1 MKLSLLS
8 QPSAPLSVCPFRLV
22 DEQGAELA
30 WANAFLDAQRIR
42 QLSRCS
48 LRAYA
53 YDLLHLARWLDQ
65 TQQALAQLDQSL
77 LLDYV
82 RFQLDHQP
90 PPTATT
96 INHRLGVLRCL
107 YRFHYGREIPA
118 GKSYFR
124 RTLDAITSRLRS
136 AATPG
141 SPAVCD
147 CGSPNTWSS
156 PSRPTKSTS
165 SGEVFA
171 PFAIW
176 PSWL

>member
-82 RFQLDHQP
+82 RFQLDYQP
-90 PPTATT
+90 PSTATT
-96 INHRLGVLRCL
+96 INHRSGRAALSVSLPLRT
-107 YRFHYGREIPA
+107 RDSGREVLFPPHL
-118 GKSYFR
+118 
-124 RTLDAITSRLRS
+124 LDAITSRLRS

-141 SPAVCD
+141 
-147 CGSPNTWSS
+147 
-156 PSRPTKSTS
+156 R
-165 SGEVFA
+165 
-171 PFAIW
+171 
-176 PSWL
+176 

>member
-8 QPSAPLSVCPFRLV
+8 QPSAPLSVCPFHLV

-65 TQQALAQLDQSL
+65 TQQALANSINPSCSTMFASSSIISPHPRRRPSTIVWACCAVCIASITDA
-77 LLDYV
+77 
-82 RFQLDHQP
+82 RFRP
-90 PPTATT
+90 GSP
-96 INHRLGVLRCL
+96 I
-107 YRFHYGREIPA
+107 
-118 GKSYFR
+118 
-124 RTLDAITSRLRS
+124 S
-136 AATPG
+136 AAPIGRDHLSATVGRNTG

-147 CGSPNTWSS
+147 CGSPN
-156 PSRPTKSTS
+156 
-165 SGEVFA
+165 A
-171 PFAIW
+171 
-176 PSWL
+176 